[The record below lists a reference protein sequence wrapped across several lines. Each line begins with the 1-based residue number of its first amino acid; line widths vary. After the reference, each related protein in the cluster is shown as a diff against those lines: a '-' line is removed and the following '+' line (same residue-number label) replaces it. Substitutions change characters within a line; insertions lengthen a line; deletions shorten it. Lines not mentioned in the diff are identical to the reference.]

1 MGRKLPTFSSL
12 RAFEAFARHGTLSG
26 AAEELCISSSA
37 ISHQIKSL
45 EAFVGIKLFTRR
57 SSGLRITPAGK
68 RYLVGVSEA
77 LERIEVETAQL
88 TQDGDHNLIVINT
101 YQTLAQFWLMPL
113 LPDFLS
119 HHPKAS
125 IRLVTD
131 PGELDLGGADI
142 DLAIRHATSPPS
154 AYYCAKLFDERA
166 RAVASPDYIARHA
179 AITSAADLA
188 AHSLIECTW
197 EEAEW
202 ANWLTTLDPNHEP
215 PRYRL
220 MCDQR
225 SHALAAAAAGIG
237 IALDRYPNGE
247 AQITLGNLQP
257 IAALSAPTGAAYYLI
272 GPERSAKA
280 SVVAKFARWLEDMA
294 ADFSASQNSATDPL
308 KHSGR

>member
-1 MGRKLPTFSSL
+1 MARKLPTFSSL

-45 EAFVGIKLFTRR
+45 EAFVGIKLFTRH
-57 SSGLRITPAGK
+57 SSGLRITAAGK

-88 TQDGDHNLIVINT
+88 TQEGEHDLIVINT

-113 LPDFLS
+113 LPEFLAQN
-119 HHPKAS
+119 PETS

-131 PGELDLGGADI
+131 PDELDLGGADI

-179 AITSAADLA
+179 TITSAADLA

-197 EEAEW
+197 EESEW
-202 ANWLTTLDPNHEP
+202 DNWLTTLDPQHEP
-215 PRYRL
+215 PKYNL
-220 MCDQR
+220 LCDQR

-247 AQITLGNLQP
+247 AQIALGNLQP

-272 GPERSAKA
+272 LPERSAKA
-280 SVVAKFARWLEDMA
+280 PAVAAFISWLEKKA
-294 ADFSASQNSATDPL
+294 AGFS
-308 KHSGR
+308 H